1 MKRKLSTM
9 RRVKKT
15 FTYSNVKIV
24 DKKSKEVLLEDKREG
39 KQDEAKVA
47 IDYIKDNG
55 YNPNLE
61 VTIEEISETF
71 VMSAEDFMKH
81 GEKIEDEKTDAAE
94 ADKTEKEGK

>member
-1 MKRKLSTM
+1 M